1 MDVKL
6 VSTSGHQNLLKQL
19 TKNGQLTN
27 VYLLK
32 TDKPEKI
39 RVGYYKDR
47 DGYIISHIDPP
58 GGPRITVG
66 KIIRDVDLP
75 SVDYIVCIKG
85 KTHNQYLIKFVE

>member
-58 GGPRITVG
+58 GGPRITVS
-66 KIIRDVDLP
+66 KIIKNTNLP
-75 SVDYIVCIKG
+75 VVKCIEFNKIVSKYII
-85 KTHNQYLIKFVE
+85 IFEE

>member
-39 RVGYYKDR
+39 RVGYCKDC
-47 DGYIISHIDPP
+47 DNYVISHIDPP
-58 GGPRITVG
+58 GGPRIAVG
-66 KIIRDVDLP
+66 KIIKRVNLP
-75 SVDYIVCIKG
+75 KVDYIVCIKG